1 METVRAG
8 VLDLAYERHGPRT
21 GWPVVLLH
29 GFPYDPR
36 CYDEVVPPLVAAGAD
51 VVVPYLRGYGP
62 TRFADPSTP
71 RSGQQAALAHDL
83 LALIDALALD
93 RPVVGGFDWGGRAA
107 CLVAALWP
115 ERVSGL
121 VAVGGYDVHDIAG
134 SGAPAPPA
142 TESALWYQYYL
153 HGERG
158 RRGLA
163 THRRD
168 FARLLWRQWSPGWR
182 SPDATFEATAPSF
195 DNPDFVDV
203 VVHSYRHRYGL
214 VEGDPAYEATER
226 RLVARPPV
234 DVPTVVLDAAQD
246 GLGPPVP
253 PAEHARHFPQLVDHQ
268 VLQVGHDLP
277 QEAPAAFAAAVLL
290 LHTGTRP
297 EPVAPAGECE
307 VSTDPARVDL
317 DVVWSFLS
325 TQAYWGRWRSR
336 ADVERQVVAAWRV
349 AGAYRASDG
358 ALVGFARAV
367 SDGVSVGYLADV
379 FVLPEH
385 RGHGLGVRL
394 VSAVVD
400 AAPADRFRWLL
411 HTADA
416 HGLYARFGFVPGGGT
431 LLERDPARA

>member
-8 VLDLAYERHGPRT
+8 VLDVAYERHGPRD

-36 CYDEVVPPLVAAGAD
+36 CFDEVVGPLAAAGAD

-62 TRFADPSTP
+62 TRFVDPATP

-83 LALIDALALD
+83 LALVDALGLD

-121 VAVGGYDVHDIAG
+121 VTADGYNVQDIAA
-134 SGAPAPPA
+134 SGRPAAPA

-158 RRGLA
+158 RRGLQE
-163 THRRD
+163 HRHA
-168 FARLLWRQWSPGWR
+168 FARLLWEQWSPGWR
-182 SPDATFEATAPSF
+182 FTDADVAATAPSF

-203 VVHSYRHRYGL
+203 VVHSYRHRYAL
-214 VEGDPAYEATER
+214 AAGDPAYDATE
-226 RLVARPPV
+226 ARIAAQPRI

-246 GLGPPVP
+246 GLGPPAGR
-253 PAEHARHFPQLVDHQ
+253 AEHERHFSALVEHR
-268 VLQVGHDLP
+268 VLQVGHDVP
-277 QEAPAAFAAAVLL
+277 QEAPTAFAAAVLL
-290 LHTGTRP
+290 LHGAPTAEVG
-297 EPVAPAGECE
+297 EPDGYD

-317 DVVWSFLS
+317 DVLWSFLS
-325 TQAYWGRWRSR
+325 TEAYWGRWRTR
-336 ADVERQVVAAWRV
+336 QDVVRQVEGAWRV
-349 AGAYRASDG
+349 VGAYRQPDG
-358 ALVGFARAV
+358 AMVGFARAV
-367 SDGVSVGYLADV
+367 ADDRSLGYLADV
-379 FVLPEH
+379 FVLPAH
-385 RGHGLGVRL
+385 RGRGLGSRL
-394 VSAVVD
+394 VAEVVE
-400 AAPADRFRWLL
+400 APPADRFRWLL

-416 HGLYARFGFVPGGGT
+416 HGLYARFGFAPGGPT
-431 LLERDPARA
+431 LLERPGRPRT